1 MKKYK
6 IRNMMKFT
14 KSNKLVI
21 FSLGFLTVITLLWS
35 CSKKD
40 AMPIVLV
47 PTITSITPAA
57 AEIGVEVTITGTN
70 FNTTANYNK
79 VRFGGVVSI
88 STSATRT
95 SLTVLVPPG
104 SPAGDRG
111 VTVEAYGVA
120 TEAIAFTIIWPAP
133 VASFCMP
140 RYGFSGDIITINGM
154 TFSPDLAD
162 NSVSFGGTPATVLES
177 TGTTITV
184 EVPAGTVTG
193 DVTVSVVGQTSN
205 AVTFVVPV
213 NPATVEYLIDDSDN
227 DAEESISRGDGSV
240 ETGSSDLELGMW
252 DTGYTPDYGVNI
264 VGVRHHDI
272 AIPQGAII
280 ISAHL
285 QFMADDDGD
294 DPCQV
299 TIYGE
304 DIGNALIFDEDIFY
318 NISSRTRTTQSV
330 VWDIPAWVDLDR
342 GDAQKTP
349 DLGDIIQAI
358 VNRSDWVSGNAMSF
372 QLYDSGPTANQ
383 TVDDPEGR
391 EADCGNE
398 EKGPSLVIIYEL

>member
-6 IRNMMKFT
+6 IRNMMKLT
-14 KSNKLVI
+14 KSIKPVI
-21 FSLGFLTVITLLWS
+21 FGLSILVVIALLWS
-35 CSKKD
+35 CSKQD
-40 AMPIVLV
+40 VTPIVLV
-47 PTITSITPAA
+47 PTITSVSPVS

-70 FNTTANYNK
+70 FNTAAMYNVVK
-79 VRFGGVVSI
+79 FGGVPSI
-88 STSATRT
+88 ATSSTRT
-95 SLTVLVPPG
+95 SLTVLVPFG
-104 SPAGDRG
+104 SPAGDRD
-111 VTVEAYGVA
+111 VTLDAYGVTTA
-120 TEAIAFTIIWPAP
+120 PLSFNIIWPPPIAINC
-133 VASFCMP
+133 VP
-140 RYGFSGDIITINGM
+140 RYGFPGDIITINGT
-154 TFSPDLAD
+154 TFSPDLPD
-162 NSVSFGGTPATVLES
+162 VSVSFGGTPATVIAS
-177 TGTTITV
+177 TGTTMTV

-193 DVTVSVVGQTSN
+193 DVVVSVVGQASN

-213 NPATVEYLIDDSDN
+213 NPATVEYFIDDSDN

-252 DTGYTPDYGVNI
+252 DKGYTPDYGVNI

-272 AIPQGAII
+272 AIPQGATI

-294 DPCQV
+294 DICQV

-318 NISSRTRTTQSV
+318 NISSRTRTTESV
-330 VWDIPAWVDLDR
+330 VWNIPPWVDLDR

-349 DLGDIIQAI
+349 DIGDIIQAI

-398 EKGPSLVIIYEL
+398 EKGPSLVIMYEL